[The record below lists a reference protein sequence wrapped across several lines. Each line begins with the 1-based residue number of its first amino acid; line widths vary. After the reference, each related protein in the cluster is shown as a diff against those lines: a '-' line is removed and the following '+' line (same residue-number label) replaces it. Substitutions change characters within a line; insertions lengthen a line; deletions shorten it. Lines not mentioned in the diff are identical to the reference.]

1 MRRADLAAAVSA
13 GILDV
18 ATADRL
24 AAFLAAREDGPD
36 ADRRGE
42 VVDVARNFNEVFVSV
57 GVLLLLAGPAV
68 LGLVFAAAPLAWI
81 VAEALRALRPGLRLP
96 MLVLAVGFVVSAIV
110 AVLTGADVD
119 PLFPDAT
126 AADAGP
132 LILAGLVGAAA
143 SALFGARFRT
153 PVSAG
158 GIAVG
163 VGCALFGALPL
174 LATGTV
180 EAPVALGFGLA
191 VAGVAVAVDAGDP
204 ARRTRRADVAFWLH
218 LVAAPLIVHG
228 AMGLMGLGFL
238 ETEGID
244 GGQVAGV
251 LALFAVLALVTLV
264 LDRRAP
270 LVSSLS
276 YLAISIGWIAHQADL
291 TLDSAI
297 ATAVLLVGAVV
308 LFMGVFWERAR
319 RGVLALL
326 PDGRVKAALPPAA
339 PAPSRIVSGTPTP

>member
-13 GILDV
+13 GILDA

-24 AAFLAAREDGPD
+24 AAFWAERAE
-36 ADRRGE
+36 ATDRRGE

-57 GVLLLLAGPAV
+57 GVLLLLVGPAV
-68 LGLVFAAAPLAWI
+68 LGVVVATVPLAWML
-81 VAEALRALRPGLRLP
+81 AEGLRALRPGLRLP
-96 MLVLAVGFVVSAIV
+96 MLVLAVGFVGATIA
-110 AVLTGADVD
+110 AVLTGMEVD
-119 PLFPDAT
+119 PLFPEAT
-126 AADAGP
+126 PEDAGP

-153 PVSAG
+153 PISAG
-158 GIAVG
+158 GVAVG
-163 VGCALFGALPL
+163 LGAALFGALPL
-174 LATGTV
+174 LTAGSI
-180 EAPVALGFGLA
+180 EADVALGFGLV
-191 VAGVAVAVDAGDP
+191 VALVAILVDAGDP
-204 ARRTRRADVAFWLH
+204 DRRTRRADVAFWLH

-228 AMGLMGLGFL
+228 AMGMMGLGFL
-238 ETEGID
+238 DTDGID
-244 GGQVAGV
+244 GAQVAGV
-251 LALFAVLALVTLV
+251 LALFAVLALVTLI

-308 LFMGVFWERAR
+308 LFMGVFWETAR

-339 PAPSRIVSGTPTP
+339 PAGSRTGSGTSTP